1 MGNSHSNSSDTDL
14 YRVTNQLS
22 ELTVTSPDAVG
33 KEQIGADGSLSNTSS
48 ESGEDGDVLERAGV
62 VGVDLNS
69 VELGPDGKAPIELV
83 SQVINVDYN

>member
-1 MGNSHSNSSDTDL
+1 M
-14 YRVTNQLS
+14 TNQLS

-33 KEQIGADGSLSNTSS
+33 KEQNSADGSLSNTSS

-62 VGVDLNS
+62 VGVDLSS

-83 SQVINVDYN
+83 SQVINVDYS